1 MHARRLLV
9 GHSFVDP
16 SLVLFVTTV
25 RRRTSGSYYYA
36 GCAASLLEIYIWIY
50 ATARSVLEYSL
61 SSTTATPNRDAS
73 TFYLQLQWD
82 ARTGHLL
89 G

>member
-25 RRRTSGSYYYA
+25 RRRTSGS
-36 GCAASLLEIYIWIY
+36 LLLRWLCRKFSGVYIWIY
-50 ATARSVLEYSL
+50 ATARSVLGLL
-61 SSTTATPNRDAS
+61 SSTTATPTRDAS